1 MDDGNLGSE
10 APDVLLGP
18 LALEAKG
25 PPHPPVGSMVT
36 GDTVVR

>member
-1 MDDGNLGSE
+1 MDDGDMGSE

-18 LALEAKG
+18 LKTKG
-25 PPHPPVGSMVT
+25 SPRPPVGSMVT